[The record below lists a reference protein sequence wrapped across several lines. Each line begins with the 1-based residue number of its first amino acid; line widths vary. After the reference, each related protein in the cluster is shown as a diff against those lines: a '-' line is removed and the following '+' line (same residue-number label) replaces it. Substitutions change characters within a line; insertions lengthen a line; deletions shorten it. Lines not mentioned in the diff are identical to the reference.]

1 MGLFRSEFNNYIPP
15 FFGDGGSRNNTMST
29 QNKLPMRGKDIET
42 RPIYV
47 EEWLDSLPYI
57 DFSNTIMLLQQALQA
72 INAVPMKS
80 TQRMEIVTLFHR
92 PYKYYLDTQIRTGAQ
107 HTMQSMEMMQN
118 QLSGLK
124 SVAVQLGRASR
135 LAMDEALSHK
145 SLWGQ
150 HKYPLQ
156 EILMTMTYLSHALI
170 YSFLEYAPAPQKVW
184 HELNFL
190 YQFAENITQ
199 HQTPVKLVAT
209 SKKDVTSIEKRYKRI
224 ALIALADPYHL
235 PFGAIWE
242 IYEQLHEWTN
252 LAELKPLQKVNTVEG
267 YFVINLTSDTSPLP
281 YVKFNTANSG
291 ENYRLLDT
299 NKLLEVIRKHIQ
311 KLKPGTKQEG
321 LTFSPFYAEYL
332 LRIINKA
339 WSTPPKRHSP
349 RKPRSGQMSLM
360 HGLNTMYYFLN
371 GEHDFKIQND
381 DRQLENDVG
390 TFNTAIDSTT
400 RYRKENW
407 NLVDTCSGGIAV
419 TRDDKPKSGVRVG
432 DIVGLNLDE
441 KNGGLE
447 FFRAGILRWML
458 VRQGKIYKAGIQ
470 IFNQP
475 VSPASVRAS
484 HGNQMEREFRRAILT
499 GNPLK
504 QKDITVFTSK
514 GLHLQDRVLEININ
528 DKIFKGKVGEII
540 ESTTCFEQFELKLQ

>member
-1 MGLFRSEFNNYIPP
+1 MGLFRSEFNDYIPP
-15 FFGDGGSRNNTMST
+15 YFWNGGSRNSTMST
-29 QNKLPMRGKDIET
+29 QNQLPMRGKDIEI

-57 DFSNTIMLLQQALQA
+57 DFHNTIKLLQQALQA
-72 INAVPMKS
+72 MNSMPMKS
-80 TQRMEIVTLFHR
+80 SQRMEIVTLFHR

-107 HTMQSMEMMQN
+107 HTMQTVEVMQD

-150 HKYPLQ
+150 NKYPLQ

-170 YSFLEYAPAPQKVW
+170 YSFLEYAPSPQKVW

-190 YQFAENITQ
+190 YQFAENIHQ
-199 HQTPVKLVAT
+199 HRAPVKLVAT

-242 IYEQLHEWTN
+242 IYEQLHEWTD
-252 LAELKPLQKVNTVEG
+252 LAELKPLQEVKNPEG
-267 YFVINLTSDTSPLP
+267 HFVINLATDTSPLP

-299 NKLLEVIRKHIQ
+299 NRLLGVIRKHIQ
-311 KLKPGTKQEG
+311 NFKPGKKQEG
-321 LTFSPFYAEYL
+321 LVFSPYYADYL
-332 LRIINKA
+332 LRIIDKA
-339 WSTPPKRHSP
+339 WGMPPKRHSP
-349 RKPRSGQMSLM
+349 RKPRNGQMKLM

-371 GEHDFKIQND
+371 GEHDLKIQDD
-381 DRQLENDVG
+381 DRQHEHDIR
-390 TFNTAIDSTT
+390 TFTTAIDTT
-400 RYRKENW
+400 GLYRKEYW
-407 NLVDTCSGGIAV
+407 NLADTSSGGIAV
-419 TRDDKPKSGVRVG
+419 TRDDKPKSVIRVG

-441 KNGGLE
+441 KNGGPE
-447 FFRAGILRWML
+447 FFRAGVLRWML
-458 VRQGKIYKAGIQ
+458 VRQSKVYKAGIQ

-475 VSPASVRAS
+475 VLPVGVRAS
-484 HGNQMEREFRRAILT
+484 HGNQIEREFRRAILT

-504 QKDITVFTSK
+504 QKEITVFTSK
-514 GLHLQDRVLEININ
+514 GLHLQDRILEININ
-528 DKIFKGKVGEII
+528 DKIFTGKVGDII
-540 ESTTCFEQFELKLQ
+540 ESTTCFELFNLELQ

>member
-1 MGLFRSEFNNYIPP
+1 
-15 FFGDGGSRNNTMST
+15 MST
-29 QNKLPMRGKDIET
+29 QHPLPMRGKEVET

-57 DFSNTIMLLQQALQA
+57 DFQNTIKLLQQALQA
-72 INAVPMKS
+72 MNAVPMKS
-80 TQRMEIVTLFHR
+80 SQRMELVTLFHR
-92 PYKYYLDTQIRTGAQ
+92 PYKYYLDTQIRAGAQ
-107 HTMQSMEMMQN
+107 HTLQTMEAMQN

-135 LAMDEALSHK
+135 LAMDEALGHK

-150 HKYPLQ
+150 NKYPLQ

-170 YSFLEYAPAPQKVW
+170 YSFLEYAPSPQKVW

-190 YQFAENITQ
+190 YQFAENINQ
-199 HQTPVKLVAT
+199 HCTPVKLVAT

-242 IYEQLHEWTN
+242 INEQLQEWTS
-252 LAELKPLQKVNTVEG
+252 LAELKPLQEVKTHEG
-267 YFVINLTSDTSPLP
+267 YFVINLASDASPLP

-291 ENYRLLDT
+291 DNYRLLDT
-299 NKLLEVIRKHIQ
+299 NKLLAVIRKHIQ
-311 KLKPGTKQEG
+311 NLKPGTKQEG
-321 LTFSPFYAEYL
+321 LMFSPYYADFL
-332 LRIINKA
+332 LRIIDKA
-339 WSTPPKRHSP
+339 WGMPPKRHSP
-349 RKPRSGQMSLM
+349 RKPRTGQLHLM

-371 GEHDFKIQND
+371 GEREFKIQKD
-381 DRQLENDVG
+381 EQRDEYAVG
-390 TFNTAIDSTT
+390 AFTVTGGNTSQ
-400 RYRKENW
+400 YKKELW
-407 NLVDTCSGGIAV
+407 NLVDTSSGGIAV

-432 DIVGLNLDE
+432 DIVGLDLDE
-441 KNGGLE
+441 KNSGPE

-475 VSPASVRAS
+475 VLPADVRAS
-484 HGNQMEREFRRAILT
+484 HGNQTEREYRRAILT

-528 DKIFKGKVGEII
+528 DKIFKGQVGNII
-540 ESTTCFEQFELKLQ
+540 ESTTCFEQFNLKLQ